1 MHDVITSSWY
11 SVENKWI
18 NTKVLITSH
27 MPCSDLSDLDSL
39 IYCSFSHRQ
48 FFTFKLLQFFIQP
61 ISVFRSCFLL
71 EHVLKLIC
79 GWMHGKSC
87 FSQVA
92 HLVWKKSGWWEARE
106 TEQGLWDGEIV
117 EGCERQTT
125 LGVDQS
131 WGREFWPQGLSRIWM
146 DGRRG
151 GDGKVANFQRWAPII
166 SFTNTTRVRMK
177 KHLFV
182 IHFVVLYLVIAFWDL
197 SPASC
202 MSKRS
207 GQLGIWWKFLKLL

>member
-1 MHDVITSSWY
+1 
-11 SVENKWI
+11 
-18 NTKVLITSH
+18 
-27 MPCSDLSDLDSL
+27 
-39 IYCSFSHRQ
+39 
-48 FFTFKLLQFFIQP
+48 
-61 ISVFRSCFLL
+61 
-71 EHVLKLIC
+71 
-79 GWMHGKSC
+79 MHGKSC

-125 LGVDQS
+125 LGVDRS
-131 WGREFWPQGLSRIWM
+131 WGRAFWPQGLSRIWM

-182 IHFVVLYLVIAFWDL
+182 IHFVVLYLMIPFLRPFPGLLQVQTLWTTRDMMKIPEIVIKTDL
-197 SPASC
+197 ISSVFPLHLLTWPQWEATHSWFC
-202 MSKRS
+202 ISK
-207 GQLGIWWKFLKLL
+207 IKTKLLSSWACCCVCTEHLLDQRVIWGKENDSRNVVT